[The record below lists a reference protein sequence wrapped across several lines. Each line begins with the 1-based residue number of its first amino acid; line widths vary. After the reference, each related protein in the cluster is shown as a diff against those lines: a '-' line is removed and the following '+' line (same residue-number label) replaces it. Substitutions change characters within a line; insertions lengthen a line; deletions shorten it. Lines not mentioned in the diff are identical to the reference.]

1 MLRLAALFLIA
12 LIMLQGDPEGKVLL
26 VKEIKEEEGV
36 FRQRLEEVITDD
48 VLDAFFRRTAS
59 SGYART
65 ERSMSFGQPQTIVQK
80 WPYSSVASGKVFLL
94 DSVVDVDISKPYA
107 DPGDR
112 VNKDQSLLLLFNLK
126 VDGRF
131 PTQMV
136 SQPRPQA
143 AEGPWCRCAMVC
155 KQGRAFFHEGQQR
168 KGPGLHNINGWFKW
182 GAVFRC
188 GHACPEIG
196 GEK

>member
-12 LIMLQGDPEGKVLL
+12 FIMSQGDPEGKVLI

-48 VLDAFFRRTAS
+48 VLDAFFRRKAS

-65 ERSMSFGQPQTIVQK
+65 ERSVSFGQPQTIVQK
-80 WPYSSVASGKVFLL
+80 WPYSSAASGKVFLL
-94 DSVVDVDISKPYA
+94 DSVVDMDISKAFA

-112 VNKDQSLLLLFNLK
+112 VNKDQSRLLLFNLT

-131 PTQMV
+131 PAQMV
-136 SQPRPQA
+136 PSLSHKQRKVPGVDVPC
-143 AEGPWCRCAMVC
+143 E
-155 KQGRAFFHEGQQR
+155 QGRAFFHEGQQQR
-168 KGPGLHNINGWFKW
+168 KGPGLHSINGRFKW

-188 GHACPEIG
+188 GHACPEAG
-196 GEK
+196 GDK